1 MNILRQLKT
10 RKWPFL
16 ELQKETS
23 YLWLRFHQLTFSY
36 LRSKRRVG
44 AINIQRERKKNN
56 RRRNVVNRKS
66 KPWQN
71 AKRGFNNKMST
82 NLRKIL
88 SQTDFVFAK
97 RPGEK
102 EGMN

>member
-1 MNILRQLKT
+1 MNILCQLKT

-44 AINIQRERKKNN
+44 AINIQRERKENNN
-56 RRRNVVNRKS
+56 RRRNVVDRKS
-66 KPWQN
+66 KLWQN
-71 AKRGFNNKMST
+71 
-82 NLRKIL
+82 
-88 SQTDFVFAK
+88 
-97 RPGEK
+97 EK
-102 EGMN
+102 GGSRTK